1 MSSTTPPG
9 KDPSIQEQQST
20 PDQMSEALKEE
31 QLFQVLSARRA
42 ARAGNPQALDQ
53 ESVTNLLDSFR
64 QSRWDEPD
72 PDTANLANRG
82 SRVAARAVRTGSFAT
97 PVSELRQRRTSSHEE
112 HLNVAGPPPSSPPV
126 PNNAAVDWDLM
137 AMLNSQ
143 TGTNLSLIH
152 I

>member
-82 SRVAARAVRTGSFAT
+82 SRVAARAVRTGSIAT
-97 PVSELRQRRTSSHEE
+97 PVSELRQRRT
-112 HLNVAGPPPSSPPV
+112 AAIGRAPSTFLTTS
-126 PNNAAVDWDLM
+126 
-137 AMLNSQ
+137 
-143 TGTNLSLIH
+143 
-152 I
+152 

>member
-82 SRVAARAVRTGSFAT
+82 QITIC
-97 PVSELRQRRTSSHEE
+97 Q
-112 HLNVAGPPPSSPPV
+112 
-126 PNNAAVDWDLM
+126 
-137 AMLNSQ
+137 
-143 TGTNLSLIH
+143 
-152 I
+152 